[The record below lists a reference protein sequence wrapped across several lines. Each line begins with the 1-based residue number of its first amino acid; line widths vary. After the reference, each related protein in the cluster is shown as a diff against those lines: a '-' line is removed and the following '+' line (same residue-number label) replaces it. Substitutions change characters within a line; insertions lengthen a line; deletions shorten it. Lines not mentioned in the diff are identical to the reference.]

1 MPGCS
6 LLHYYYNH
14 LKIVWENF
22 EIKILSECYDLYV
35 QSDTLLLVDVFGN
48 LQNEYLK
55 ISNLNPIQDEGDQKA
70 DFQF

>member
-1 MPGCS
+1 MAGCS

-14 LKIVWENF
+14 LKRVWENF

-55 ISNLNPIQDEGDQKA
+55 ISNLNPIQDEGDQKT